1 MFSGIVRRPSE
12 PDPIGN
18 LMQPAITMALRAAR
32 QNSDFLKD
40 QQPRLDADSKSPDA
54 VVRTVQAIE
63 HRIQERTEELL
74 RRSYKDHWIA
84 PMGDVEAGDWAQSW
98 HVFPILGERNFARGL
113 PEFATALLQKVN
125 DRPENLVI
133 LCPLTGEEYAFSRGY
148 GAVLN
153 SHRIRARATQ
163 QLNRTLVSCNL
174 FNRRSNDDSG
184 LWLDVT
190 GAFVREGADL
200 HYNGCSVLDMARV
213 AGGYLDAA
221 ILGTDQ
227 RHEQVMASLISQEAG
242 AVGGDLRGNP
252 LGRKSREL
260 VIANNLLFREI
271 LQQVQPYRQR
281 MAGA

>member
-1 MFSGIVRRPSE
+1 
-12 PDPIGN
+12 
-18 LMQPAITMALRAAR
+18 MQPAIKMALRAAR

-40 QQPRLDADSKSPDA
+40 QQARLDADSKAPEA
-54 VVRTVQAIE
+54 VVRTVHAIE
-63 HRIQERTEELL
+63 HRVHERTEELL

-84 PMGDVEAGDWAQSW
+84 PAGDVEAGDWAQSW

-113 PEFATALLQKVN
+113 PEFATALLQKIN
-125 DRPENLVI
+125 DRPENLVV

-153 SHRIRARATQ
+153 SQRIRARSTQ
-163 QLNRTLVSCNL
+163 QLPQTLISCNL
-174 FNRRSNDDSG
+174 FNRRIGGEDSG
-184 LWLDVT
+184 LWLDVA
-190 GAFVREGADL
+190 GSLVREGADL

-221 ILGTDQ
+221 VLATDL

-252 LGRKSREL
+252 LGRKASEL

-271 LQQVQPYRQR
+271 LQQAQPYRQR
-281 MAGA
+281 MTGA